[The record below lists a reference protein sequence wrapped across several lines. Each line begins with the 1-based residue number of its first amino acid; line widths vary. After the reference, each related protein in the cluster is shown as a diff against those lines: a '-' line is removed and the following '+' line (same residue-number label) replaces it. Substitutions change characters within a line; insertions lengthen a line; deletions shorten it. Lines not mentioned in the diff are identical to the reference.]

1 MQRPPDSIPA
11 GALVSS
17 PRYLAGMI
25 PGPAAATRSGQPP
38 QTNDSDRVG
47 HHTAPL
53 AAIEFPAVL
62 DLVAAC
68 AVGPLAAAELRARHP
83 RTDADWIATE
93 LGLVGEVLAALRRG
107 ERLEVPPVPPLRSAL
122 GRLRVEGSVLDL
134 DDLAAVQLTLR
145 AGRTLLT
152 EMQRLAPTCPSLAVR
167 MVPAVDRRIEAGLDR
182 AIGEDGRLLDSA
194 SPGLAAARREV
205 HASRQRLIRR
215 LETML
220 RDLDPAA
227 VPGGATV
234 TMRDGRYV
242 IPVRR
247 DARARPE
254 GIIHDESGA
263 GATLFLEPSA
273 AIELGNAMREA
284 ILREEREVLAVLR
297 ALTAMLQPEREA
309 LAALHAMAVLV
320 DTIVARARW
329 ALAMDGEVPTLSG
342 PGGALQMHQVRHP
355 LLLARGVAVVPFDL
369 TLDGPERTLLIS
381 GPNTGGKT
389 VLLKAAALAMA
400 LTQAG
405 IVPPI
410 GAESSLPIIHDW
422 FVDIGDHQSL
432 AANLSTF
439 SAHVAA
445 LRDMLAR
452 ANAATLVIL
461 DEVGSG
467 TDPSEGGALA
477 MAVLEALTQ
486 RGTLTLATTHLG
498 ALKDLAMRVPGVV
511 NGSLQFDAETLSPT
525 YRFTKGIP
533 GRSYGL
539 AIARRLGIDSAILAE
554 AERLV
559 PEAERQLDRL
569 LARVEARGQ
578 QLQAAQADLLE
589 RSVEVER
596 REAVAAATE
605 RDLAAREA
613 EWQRRE
619 REAERDRTRQA
630 KAYLMEARKR
640 VEEALAVARGAA
652 DDALAREA
660 RRLVEE
666 GIRATQE
673 AEADAATVTATTSD
687 ATVGVGD
694 RVRLPTGAVGELV
707 ERRGDGKGVVLVG
720 AMRLVVRLRELV
732 LVAAA
737 GTTPA
742 PKKAI
747 PLGDGPTTDA
757 AWEIDLRGMRAD
769 EAESLVWSS
778 LDGAVLADQPQLR
791 IIHGM
796 GTGVL
801 RDAVRRLLTADR
813 RVASFDF
820 AARNQGGTG
829 VTIAVLR

>member
-1 MQRPPDSIPA
+1 MN
-11 GALVSS
+11 
-17 PRYLAGMI
+17 
-25 PGPAAATRSGQPP
+25 PGHAAATRSGSEPP
-38 QTNDSDRVG
+38 QTTGTDRAG
-47 HHTAPL
+47 RHPAPL
-53 AAIEFPAVL
+53 GAIEFPAVL

-68 AVGPLAAAELRARHP
+68 AAGPLAAAELRERLP
-83 RTDADWIATE
+83 QTDSDWIVTE
-93 LGLVGEVLAALRRG
+93 LGLVGELLAALRRG

-122 GRLRVEGSVLDL
+122 GRLRVEGAVLDL
-134 DDLAAVQLTLR
+134 EDLAAVQVTLR

-152 EMQRLAPTCPSLAVR
+152 ELRRLAPLCPALSVR
-167 MVPAVDRRIEAGLDR
+167 MVPPMDRRIEEGLDR
-182 AIGEDGRLLDSA
+182 AIGEDSRLLDSA

-205 HASRQRLIRR
+205 QAARQRLIRR

-220 RDLDPAA
+220 RDLNPAA
-227 VPGGATV
+227 VPSGATV

-247 DARARPE
+247 DARSRPE

-284 ILREEREVLAVLR
+284 VLREEREVLAVLR
-297 ALTAMLQPEREA
+297 ALTTMLQPEREA
-309 LAALHAMAVLV
+309 LAALHAMAVMV
-320 DTIVARARW
+320 DTVAARARW
-329 ALAMDGEVPTLSG
+329 ALTMDGEVPTLSG
-342 PGGALQMHQVRHP
+342 PGGALTMRQVRHP
-355 LLLARGVAVVPFDL
+355 LLLARGVPVVPFDL
-369 TLDGPERTLLIS
+369 TLDGIERTLLIS

-410 GAESSLPIIHDW
+410 GAESVLPIMHDW
-422 FVDIGDHQSL
+422 YVDIGDHQSL
-432 AANLSTF
+432 ASDLSTF

-445 LRDMLAR
+445 LRDILAR
-452 ANAATLVIL
+452 ADAATLVVL

-467 TDPSEGGALA
+467 TDPAEGGALA
-477 MAVLEALTQ
+477 MAVLEALTR

-498 ALKDLAMRVPGVV
+498 ALKDLATRVPGVV
-511 NGSLQFDAETLSPT
+511 NGSLQFDAATLSPT

-539 AIARRLGIDSAILAE
+539 AIARRLGIDEGVLAE

-559 PEAERQLDRL
+559 PDAERQLDRL
-569 LARVEARGQ
+569 LARVETREQ
-578 QLQAAQADLLE
+578 QLHAEQAELLE
-589 RSVEVER
+589 RQLEVER
-596 REAVAAATE
+596 REAVAAVTE
-605 RDLAAREA
+605 DSLAAREA
-613 EWQRRE
+613 EWHRRE
-619 REAERDRTRQA
+619 REAERDRARQA
-630 KAYLMEARKR
+630 KAYLLEARKR

-652 DDALAREA
+652 DNALAREA
-660 RRLVEE
+660 RRLVED
-666 GIRATQE
+666 GIRATRE
-673 AEADAATVTATTSD
+673 ATDDAATI
-687 ATVGVGD
+687 ATVSTEAVLSVGD
-694 RVRLPTGAVGELV
+694 RVRLSTGAVGELV

-737 GTTPA
+737 GVVSTPKA
-742 PKKAI
+742 PIA
-747 PLGDGPTTDA
+747 LGDGPVTEA
-757 AWEIDLRGMRAD
+757 AWEVDLRGMRAD

-778 LDGAVLADQPQLR
+778 LDGAILADQPHLR

-801 RDAVRRLLTADR
+801 RDAVRRLLAADR

-820 AARNQGGTG
+820 APRNQGGTG
-829 VTIAVLR
+829 VTIAVLH